1 MIISSIVSALILW
14 SGDYTARLQFDGP
27 LKSEIKGEIIDGNET
42 DKSFKSNQACEVYG
56 RFDEVII
63 KEKSLPEKFIKA
75 DFRFVCT
82 DSGQPPH
89 EIKIAPEL
97 IRASDLKAHS
107 SNVFISPKFKKNSFK
122 IEDYS
127 VVISKKPSNK
137 ATK

>member
-27 LKSEIKGEIIDGNET
+27 LKSEIKGEIIDGSET
-42 DKSFKSNQACEVYG
+42 DKSFKSNQTCEVYG
-56 RFDEVII
+56 RFDEVVI

-82 DSGQPPH
+82 DTGQPPQ

-97 IRASDLKAHS
+97 IRASDLKSHAA
-107 SNVFISPKFKKNSFK
+107 NVFISPKFKKNSFK

-127 VVISKKPSNK
+127 VAISKKPLNK